1 MLKYIKM
8 TYTPQSPTTL
18 TPTPSPRDE
27 SQPYP
32 MEEDTRGE
40 EWGADCSLGQFTQRP
55 YL

>member
-8 TYTPQSPTTL
+8 TYTPH
-18 TPTPSPRDE
+18 PTPSPRDE
-27 SQPYP
+27 SQSYP

-40 EWGADCSLGQFTQRP
+40 EWGADCSLRQFTQRP